1 MTRSP
6 ISPSPPTPV
15 DSTGGKRSAV
25 TDENHRP
32 GLDEQTFGKLIEAA
46 YVLQEHNREMR
57 EMEESLELHSEQL
70 RQEQSAAEVASPQT
84 NKDKEAP
91 ENVVPGDYT
100 LTLAEIVEAQHQIQR
115 RHLELGPAMALV
127 AERVARITN
136 SSGAAIALLDGKTVR
151 YRAGA
156 GPTALPTGTEVT
168 LDAAICAAS
177 VRTGQ
182 VIRSEDVSL
191 EFLFDAEGCLQR
203 GIQSL
208 VSVPIYHDG
217 NIAGALELYFD
228 KIRGFIEQ
236 DVHTCQLMAGLV
248 TEAIGRDMETSLKK
262 SVASERS
269 TMLEAIEK
277 LKPDLIALV
286 DQTTASVAKNSSPAA
301 SSGSNSLVCRKCG
314 NTVLS
319 VEQFCGKCGESRVS
333 GREPSEIQRKVAAAW
348 QLEQAGLEK
357 RGAAASSGS
366 SSLQESSRF
375 TPVPSLLDDL
385 EKEEA
390 LYQTREAISPPW
402 EERLAFGH
410 DAKSPAAN
418 QIDAEAIIRKAIPLA
433 ASASPSGAEAAT
445 ALAKPKSDV
454 TWSSAAK
461 AREFLETL
469 SSSRGSSALA
479 RFWRERRGTF
489 YLVLAVI
496 LVLVAI
502 RWGILS
508 ENDAGAAARGPAV
521 SGAATRHKPPNPEAD
536 LSSFDKLLI
545 NLGLAEPP
553 PAPEY
558 KGNPYVQVWVDSHT
572 ALYYCPGSELYGKT
586 PQGRYASQR
595 DAEMDQFEPAERKA
609 CD

>member
-1 MTRSP
+1 
-6 ISPSPPTPV
+6 
-15 DSTGGKRSAV
+15 V
-25 TDENHRP
+25 TDDNNRP

-70 RQEQSAAEVASPQT
+70 RQQESAARTEFLG
-84 NKDKEAP
+84 KDKDKDKDQEAQ
-91 ENVVPGDYT
+91 ENVPPGDYT

-115 RHLELGPAMALV
+115 RHLELDPAMALV

-136 SSGAAIALLDGKTVR
+136 ACGAAIGLLDGKTVR
-151 YRAGA
+151 YRAGS
-156 GPTALPTGTEVT
+156 GPPALPAGTEVT
-168 LDAAICAAS
+168 LDAAVCAAS

-191 EFLFDAEGCLQR
+191 EFLFDADGCLQR

-208 VSVPIYHDG
+208 ISVPIYHDG

-248 TEAIGRDMETSLKK
+248 TEAIGRDTETSLKK

-286 DQTTASVAKNSSPAA
+286 DQTTASVAKNSSPT
-301 SSGSNSLVCRKCG
+301 SVYSSNSLVCRKCG
-314 NTVLS
+314 NQVLS
-319 VEQFCGKCGESRVS
+319 VEQFCGKCGESRIS
-333 GREPSEIQRKVAAAW
+333 GREPSETQRKVAAAW
-348 QLEQAGLEK
+348 QLEQATQQK
-357 RGAAASSGS
+357 RSAGSRNGS
-366 SSLQESSRF
+366 SPTHESTRLSM
-375 TPVPSLLDDL
+375 PSLLDDL

-390 LYQTREAISPPW
+390 LYQTQEPVSPGW
-402 EERLAFGH
+402 DESLALGH
-410 DAKSPAAN
+410 HAEPLDTN
-418 QIDAEAIIRKAIPLA
+418 EIDADGIVRKAIPSANVSLSA
-433 ASASPSGAEAAT
+433 ASQPDAGAGVSAA
-445 ALAKPKSDV
+445 ALVKPKSDV
-454 TWSSAAK
+454 TWTSAAK
-461 AREFLETL
+461 ARAFLETL
-469 SSSRGSSALA
+469 SSSRTPGALA
-479 RFWRERRGTF
+479 RFWHERRGTF

-496 LVLVAI
+496 LVLAAI
-502 RWGILS
+502 RWGMSS
-508 ENDAGAAARGPAV
+508 ENNAGAAARGPAV
-521 SGAATRHKPPNPEAD
+521 PATSNRHKAPNPESD
-536 LSSFDKLLI
+536 LSAFDKFLI
-545 NLGLAEPP
+545 SLGLADPP

-558 KGNPYVQVWVDSHT
+558 KGSPYVQVWVDSHT
-572 ALYYCPGSELYGKT
+572 ALYYCPGSEFYGKT

>member
-1 MTRSP
+1 M
-6 ISPSPPTPV
+6 
-15 DSTGGKRSAV
+15 
-25 TDENHRP
+25 TDENNRP

-57 EMEESLELHSEQL
+57 EMEESLELYSEQL
-70 RQEQSAAEVASPQT
+70 RQEQSAAEIASPQED
-84 NKDKEAP
+84 KDRSQQAG

-115 RHLELGPAMALV
+115 RHLELGPAMELV

-156 GPTALPTGTEVT
+156 GAPALPTGTEVT

-301 SSGSNSLVCRKCG
+301 NSSSNRLLCRKCG

-319 VEQFCGKCGESRVS
+319 IEQFCGKCGESRVS

-348 QLEQAGLEK
+348 QLEQASLEK
-357 RGAAASSGS
+357 RGAAAGSGS

-390 LYQTREAISPPW
+390 LYQTREPISPPW
-402 EERLAFGH
+402 EERLDFGH
-410 DAKSPAAN
+410 DAKASAAN
-418 QIDAEAIIRKAIPLA
+418 QIDAQAIIRKAIPLA
-433 ASASPSGAEAAT
+433 GPSASRSGAEAAT
-445 ALAKPKSDV
+445 ALAKPKSDA

-508 ENDAGAAARGPAV
+508 ENNAGASARGPAI
-521 SGAATRHKPPNPEAD
+521 SGAGTRHKPANPESD
-536 LSSFDKLLI
+536 LSTFDKLLI

-558 KGNPYVQVWVDSHT
+558 KGNPYVQVWVDSRT

-595 DAEMDQFEPAERKA
+595 DAEMDQFEPAERKT

>member
-1 MTRSP
+1 M
-6 ISPSPPTPV
+6 
-15 DSTGGKRSAV
+15 
-25 TDENHRP
+25 TDEHNRP

-70 RQEQSAAEVASPQT
+70 RQQHESAARTEFAG
-84 NKDKEAP
+84 KDKDQDKDQEAQE
-91 ENVVPGDYT
+91 ENVLPGDYT

-115 RHLELGPAMALV
+115 RHLELDPAMALV

-136 SSGAAIALLDGKTVR
+136 ASGAAIGLLDGKTVR

-156 GPTALPTGTEVT
+156 GPPALPTGTEVT
-168 LDAAICAAS
+168 LDAAVCAAS

-248 TEAIGRDMETSLKK
+248 TEAIGRDTETSLKK

-286 DQTTASVAKNSSPAA
+286 DQTTATVAKNSSSA
-301 SSGSNSLVCRKCG
+301 SISSSNALVCGKCG
-314 NTVLS
+314 HPVLS

-333 GREPSEIQRKVAAAW
+333 GREPSESQRKVAAAW
-348 QLEQAGLEK
+348 QLEQATQQKL
-357 RGAAASSGS
+357 GAGSRNGS
-366 SSLQESSRF
+366 SPAHDSTRF
-375 TPVPSLLDDL
+375 ALAPSMLDDL
-385 EKEEA
+385 EREEA
-390 LYQTREAISPPW
+390 LYQTQEPVSPAWDDSLVLGHHAEALDTNEIDGEAIV
-402 EERLAFGH
+402 
-410 DAKSPAAN
+410 
-418 QIDAEAIIRKAIPLA
+418 RKAIPSAKVSLSA
-433 ASASPSGAEAAT
+433 ASQPSAGAEVSAAT
-445 ALAKPKSDV
+445 LVKPKSDV
-454 TWSSAAK
+454 TWTSAAK

-469 SSSRGSSALA
+469 SSSRGSGALA
-479 RFWRERRGTF
+479 RFWHERRGTF

-496 LVLVAI
+496 LVLVAV
-502 RWGILS
+502 RWGIYS
-508 ENDAGAAARGPAV
+508 GNNQAGAAGRGNAV
-521 SGAATRHKPPNPEAD
+521 PAATNRHKAPTPESD
-536 LSSFDKLLI
+536 LSTFDKFLI
-545 NLGLAEPP
+545 SLGLADAPP
-553 PAPEY
+553 VPEY